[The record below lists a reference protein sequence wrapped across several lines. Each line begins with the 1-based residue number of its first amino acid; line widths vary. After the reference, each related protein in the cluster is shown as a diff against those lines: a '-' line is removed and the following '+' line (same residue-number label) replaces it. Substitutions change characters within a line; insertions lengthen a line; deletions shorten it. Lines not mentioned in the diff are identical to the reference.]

1 MSFVNIEPLLVPAC
15 WDNKGHAS
23 VECRFEQKIMIPDG
37 CVWIRVTKVDFDYHW
52 VEERLDRRIMSFG
65 LSEMIAKT
73 LVTIR
78 DQILDEDRWTSEPG
92 IKTTVACGEFEDV
105 IGRPAHRISNVTIS
119 FEYGWTRQPRCDE

>member
-1 MSFVNIEPLLVPAC
+1 
-15 WDNKGHAS
+15 
-23 VECRFEQKIMIPDG
+23 MIPDG
-37 CVWIRVTKVDFDYHW
+37 CVWIRVTKVDFDYNW

-78 DQILDEDRWTSEPG
+78 DQILDEDRWGSEPG
-92 IKTTVACGEFEDV
+92 IKATVACGEFEDV
-105 IGRPAHRISNVTIS
+105 IGRPAHRISNVTIC